1 MAVEYAVPT
10 ETSTLAAKKLHL
22 QLPLWWCCQS
32 YVSLFIS
39 FCKLTLKCDSQKF
52 HGTWYFPWHILHHQ
66 SAPTQQIENG
76 GNLHNFFFLQ
86 QQCTSQIGSILV
98 ITIFFSFYFC
108 SQPLI
113 LHVTTKKE
121 LKTLK
126 IIRSDQTFRS
136 ERHEDR
142 PGRRLLDP
150 ACLRAAGGL
159 LRRSEQGLPTCWAR
173 RPRQEPSVDAPDM
186 ESMVALGEDP
196 DMLSSLKVGEADR
209 AHWVGSI
216 ELQPSRVD

>member
-1 MAVEYAVPT
+1 MAHSPPSI
-10 ETSTLAAKKLHL
+10 STNTANRKRRK
-22 QLPLWWCCQS
+22 
-32 YVSLFIS
+32 
-39 FCKLTLKCDSQKF
+39 
-52 HGTWYFPWHILHHQ
+52 
-66 SAPTQQIENG
+66 SAQFFFSPATMYKPDWQYPSN
-76 GNLHNFFFLQ
+76 HNFFFL
-86 QQCTSQIGSILV
+86 SNSVLI
-98 ITIFFSFYFC
+98 

-159 LRRSEQGLPTCWAR
+159 LRRSEQGLPTYWAR